1 MLVYSH
7 TNLPREL
14 WEEQYMSRLT
24 RRNDSAGLGFLL
36 LGICLLTRAA
46 LGQPAPS
53 QGGTL
58 NVGLPSDTKTMDP
71 VYSVQFTERQ
81 VLYLLFNTL
90 VRYGPDFSIHP
101 ELAESWKVED
111 GGKRVT
117 FKLRQGVQ
125 FHDGTPFDAA
135 AVKWNIDRRLDPA
148 VASPQRD
155 QLAPL
160 IAAVEVVDART
171 VAFVLKA
178 PYAGLLSLLGER
190 PGFMLSPTAAEQLGK
205 DFGNAPVGTGP
216 FLFKEWVRGS
226 HIAVE
231 RNPRYWEPG
240 KPYLDRI
247 VFRDISGAV
256 VGVQRLVTGEVD
268 FVADLSPQDIKQLQ
282 GRSGITLAPI
292 TVGRWYA
299 LQWHMFKE
307 PFSNDKLRQAIAHGI
322 DRKRINDIVMDG
334 KGTISDGPTPAGLWW
349 FDPAIKSYAYDPE
362 KAKALL
368 KEAGYANGF
377 EFTLSTPQ
385 VTAMSQINQLAQEQ
399 LDAIG
404 IKLKLEPVAQSEW
417 YAKLVRKETNF
428 SPNRWTQRP
437 DPDGLLYILFHSKGY
452 ANTTGYK
459 NDRVDALLEE
469 ARQNFDQAE
478 RKKLYSEVQAIIAR
492 DVPMLPL
499 FFSVEYAALLRNVQ
513 GFEWIP
519 DQIPRFRDVW
529 KSK

>member
-1 MLVYSH
+1 
-7 TNLPREL
+7 
-14 WEEQYMSRLT
+14 LT

-292 TVGRWYA
+292 TMGRWYA

-519 DQIPRFRDVW
+519 DQIPRFRDLW